1 MKKHLSL
8 LLCLLMLVSMFS
20 IFTVQ
25 SSATAASSIIW
36 DLSRPEASADVQG
49 NDVSKVLNNYVGWN
63 RTSSSVAAQM
73 KAPVVYDA
81 NAKATVFKAPAA
93 GSEASTV
100 LRPFMN
106 TVSSSFKT
114 SDYGYLKIRFRI
126 DADSSWNKVITQI
139 RTTDWKSFVLYSAT
153 PVGQWI
159 EAVFPLA
166 NTAWYK
172 AAATIGTSTGPSV
185 ASWYLQ
191 FHQDGKKLENSNFS
205 ATVQYIGFFK
215 TEAEAKAYT
224 HASVPSVVEMK
235 FDNPETAWT
244 LGGTNGVYA
253 GTPQAGSHNGLIH
266 YDAAER
272 SLYFTPEYS
281 QNRNATS
288 KYIARANLSNPVA
301 LNGNDYRFVK
311 LRYKIE
317 TDKYADKVVNVTI
330 RDNSWHQNDTIM
342 SNSPVNEW
350 VEVLFDLGATKKWGN
365 HTITAP
371 GQYFRIQAQWTD
383 TTVDIY
389 QEEDFRFYVQYVS
402 FFTDKATAEAYTYTP
417 SPETEVPTG
426 KFVVMPLNQPKYS
439 YVLGGNR
446 YSSTLALVSHSF
458 GADNYG
464 TIAFDEKEQSIY
476 ITASEE
482 IDAPTQARFVFR
494 GTQQIKGA
502 DYPYVKLCYKITNY
516 TPSPIDWLSI
526 RDNNWYT
533 YALTNEALRTDEWVT
548 LTVNMGALV
557 NSNKQLGV
565 TKAAW
570 ASAVTGGEASGST
583 YDFRIQLW
591 LNEGAQYNITKS
603 EDARFYLKYVAFFQ
617 TQAEADAFN
626 FEAWSKPAVTNDGD
640 VTADLWLKV
649 LARKYTE
656 KYTLTATATEG
667 GTISDIGDTQVKY
680 KKNMTYTIKADEGY
694 TLTDVLVDGKSVG
707 AVTEYTF
714 KTVKKPHTI
723 HAVFTANAVEEG
735 K

>member
-25 SSATAASSIIW
+25 SSATAASSIVW
-36 DLSRPEASADVQG
+36 DFTNPAAIAAVQG
-49 NDVSKVLNNYVGWN
+49 NDLTKCTNLLIGAN
-63 RTSSSVAAQM
+63 RTSLSSPSDALAGS
-73 KAPVVYDA
+73 ATYDA
-81 NAKATVFKAPAA
+81 DAKAVVLGAPAEKYKT
-93 GSEASTV
+93 SV
-100 LRPFMN
+100 LRPYMIS
-106 TVSSSFKT
+106 TGTSFNVK
-114 SDYGYLKIRFRI
+114 DYPFVKIRFKV
-126 DADSSWNKVITQI
+126 DTTLTNVITQI
-139 RTTDWKSFVLYSAT
+139 RTTGWASATLTSPT
-153 PVGQWI
+153 PVGEWI
-159 EAVFPLA
+159 EKVVPLTGTGWYNSGVTIAPPSTA
-166 NTAWYK
+166 NNAFN
-172 AAATIGTSTGPSV
+172 P
-185 ASWYLQ
+185 SWYLQ
-191 FHQDGKKLENSNFS
+191 FNQTGANIDKNFK

-224 HASVPSVVEMK
+224 PGTVPTVVEMK

-253 GTPQAGSHNGLIH
+253 GTPQAGSHNGLIL

-288 KYIARANLSNPVA
+288 KYLVRANLSYPTA
-301 LNGNDYRFVK
+301 ISGNDYRYVK

-317 TDKYADKVVNVTI
+317 TDKYADKAVNVTI

-350 VEVLFDLGATKKWGN
+350 VEVLFDMGATKKWGN
-365 HTITAP
+365 HTITGPA
-371 GQYFRIQAQWTD
+371 QYFRIQAQWPD
-383 TTVDIY
+383 TSVDVY
-389 QEEDFRFYVQYVS
+389 QDEDFRFYVQYVS

-426 KFVVMPLNQPKYS
+426 KFVVVPLNQPKYS

-446 YSSTLALVSHSF
+446 YSSTLAVVSHSF

-476 ITASEE
+476 LAASAE
-482 IDAPTQARFVFR
+482 IDAPTQARFVIR
-494 GTQQIKGA
+494 GSQEVKGA

-548 LTVNMGALV
+548 LTVNMGTLV
-557 NSNKQLGV
+557 NSTKQLGA

-570 ASAVTGGEASGST
+570 NSAVLGGEASGSAK
-583 YDFRIQLW
+583 DFRIQLW
-591 LNEGAQYNITKS
+591 LNEGAKYNITKS

-626 FEAWSKPAVTNDGD
+626 FEEWSKPAVEETDISGN
-640 VTADLWLKV
+640 LWLKV
-649 LARKYTE
+649 LARKYAE

-680 KKNMTYTIKADEGY
+680 KKNMTYTITAAEGY

>member
-1 MKKHLSL
+1 
-8 LLCLLMLVSMFS
+8 
-20 IFTVQ
+20 
-25 SSATAASSIIW
+25 
-36 DLSRPEASADVQG
+36 
-49 NDVSKVLNNYVGWN
+49 
-63 RTSSSVAAQM
+63 
-73 KAPVVYDA
+73 
-81 NAKATVFKAPAA
+81 
-93 GSEASTV
+93 
-100 LRPFMN
+100 
-106 TVSSSFKT
+106 
-114 SDYGYLKIRFRI
+114 
-126 DADSSWNKVITQI
+126 
-139 RTTDWKSFVLYSAT
+139 
-153 PVGQWI
+153 
-159 EAVFPLA
+159 
-166 NTAWYK
+166 
-172 AAATIGTSTGPSV
+172 
-185 ASWYLQ
+185 
-191 FHQDGKKLENSNFS
+191 
-205 ATVQYIGFFK
+205 
-215 TEAEAKAYT
+215 
-224 HASVPSVVEMK
+224 VEMK

-253 GTPQAGSHNGLIH
+253 GTPQAGSHNGLIL

-288 KYIARANLSNPVA
+288 KYLVRANLSNPVA

-317 TDKYADKVVNVTI
+317 TDKYADKAVNVTI

-371 GQYFRIQAQWTD
+371 GQYFRIQAQWPD
-383 TTVDIY
+383 TSVDVY
-389 QEEDFRFYVQYVS
+389 QEDDFRFYVQYVS

-426 KFVVMPLNQPKYS
+426 KFVVVPLNLPKYS

-446 YSSTLALVSHSF
+446 YSSNLAMVSHSF
-458 GADNYG
+458 GADGYG
-464 TIAFDEKEQSIY
+464 TVAFDEKEQSIY

-482 IDAPTQARFVFR
+482 LDAPTQARFVIR
-494 GTQQIKGA
+494 GAQEIKGA

-557 NSNKQLGV
+557 NSNKQLGA

-570 ASAVTGGEASGST
+570 NNAVIGGDAGSSAK
-583 YDFRIQLW
+583 DFRIQLW
-591 LNEGAQYNITKS
+591 LNEGAKYNITKS

-617 TQAEADAFN
+617 TQAEADAFD
-626 FEAWSKPAVTNDGD
+626 FEAWNKPAEEETNI
-640 VTADLWLKV
+640 TADLWLQV
-649 LARKYTE
+649 LARKYAE
-656 KYTLTATATEG
+656 KYVLTATTTEG
-667 GTISDIGDTQVKY
+667 GTISNIGTTQVKY
-680 KKNMTYTIKADEGY
+680 KKDMTYTITAAEGY

-714 KTVKKPHTI
+714 DNVKKPHTI